1 MPTSEALTG
10 SCGNGIET
18 LPQQNE
24 MSSTD
29 RTPGQNLCGLE
40 IQCPFPIFFL
50 FTIHFLWL
58 VIFDREKV

>member
-1 MPTSEALTG
+1 MWEMNSVLSKPMPTSEALTG

-50 FTIHFLWL
+50 F
-58 VIFDREKV
+58 